1 MSKLFKDKKKEY
13 YSLRKFKGVGLASA
27 LVGLSFMSQGV
38 LAEETSVVSPISSS
52 DSVVVVSSQA
62 DDKEKIEGDVK
73 PTIEVVSPMIT
84 VTPLKETVENKDN
97 LKETAGA
104 NKPEEVDVVKPSAES
119 VEEGDKHFITSVLF
133 SESKPV
139 LEGAVETSEL
149 KEKELVEKLDS
160 SYPKTEAVST
170 DSAQSTRSRRGK
182 RSTTESPSSTIDLP
196 LSYGSATLPM
206 TFPSVTET
214 TKIDYTTSS
223 NPSLESDNS
232 DKKVY
237 NNQIESIEKVSTAN
251 KDRHRFRIMLKDG
264 QAIPPGGKLV
274 LATIGGG
281 SPISKELVIGS
292 ETVGTVTEYRPS
304 IDGSKSFK
312 DSLKS
317 STTVKEYVDTFE
329 KMGANNLPVT
339 SLVLEFNSNFSKY
352 NVNRLVEFE
361 INSNTTNL
369 VDYSLVRKRGLSGSS
384 NAVVDSS
391 GTSHTLEKRFTSY
404 LLNPYDSK
412 GIALDTT
419 KSYISVN
426 DAPKGTPVSNE
437 LTIGMDWGYATK
449 PNYLDT
455 VYTPATGSFKVSNRE
470 SSADSIIA
478 RKGSLLTYRLPDDSL
493 FATSKYSVGDIVSV
507 TYLDNVL
514 NEERVNSNRFT
525 DTDNYVNVEKPAA
538 DSSQNRKGFAKFK
551 LVERTDKGYK
561 WELLEDISMKNS
573 TFYMNTE
580 SLTPV
585 EFRSDWVSKFGETN
599 LKRFLEGTTRSASS
613 YLGKEQLKAYVTW
626 TSNGVTKDVST
637 DGLINKNTNLILGE
651 NTTGTLKVVHKSD
664 TGEILKAE
672 SVVADNKPWYT
683 PVTIDPQNFDGYQF
697 KRSSEVLS
705 TIVGSGTRTIELI
718 YAKPSERVSKEPIP
732 VTYVV
737 DNTKDGNYRN
747 EVVGTPK
754 ITTTRTEYIYSAD
767 TRTSTSK
774 ETVTVQEGTPT
785 VVTLGTKP
793 TTEVTYQDFT
803 TRYVADPTRTAGE
816 KFTETAGVRGTTT
829 VETTYSVNKETGVVT
844 PTKGQPVVVAPRD
857 AVVKVGTKPTVTE
870 KPINFTTL
878 YEADETKG
886 KGVRTDK
893 VAGVQGKVIT
903 TTTYTL
909 DESTGNVTA
918 NNPTERR
925 EEPTNK
931 VITVGTAPTVTTK
944 RIAYGVEYQRD
955 DTVSATSPSTRVQDG
970 VDGEKRTTTTYSVN
984 PKTGVVTDNSP
995 VETTVAPKP
1004 QIEKLGTKPEDIITT
1019 QDFKRT
1025 FVADEN
1031 KDLGY
1036 RQVETQGIAGKT
1048 VVHRT
1053 YTLPD
1058 NVPPREDTSGI
1069 GINYEFAVA
1078 IPHDSEPEVTAPV
1091 TEVTRVGVKPKVET
1105 QTIAVTTKYIADE
1118 SLEFG
1123 KVVATEKGSEGR
1135 VVTTTTY
1142 TMNPTDGT
1150 TTANKPTVDTTP
1162 MVQRVVKVGV
1172 KKKVVETPIEF
1183 TTRYER
1189 DETAEAGKKTPS
1201 VSGIAGTIITT
1212 TTYTMNPTTGVVTE
1226 NPSTTVRE
1234 EPTTAV
1240 VKVGTKEKV
1249 EVTPIPSPVRYESDT
1264 SMEKGSPNKE
1274 TKGVDGSSTV
1284 TTTYSVD
1291 SKTGFVTETVGSPIV
1306 VKATETVV
1314 KVGAKSKVVVTPIP
1328 VEVEEVVDPD
1338 LFEGDE
1344 KVTSNG
1350 KAGST
1355 TTTTEYV
1362 VNPKTGEIT
1371 EKDPVVSTVPME
1383 KKVVHKGTKKRKA
1396 SVTISYVLKETGAAL
1411 GSATVLEN
1419 QQVGS
1424 PYNTSVK
1431 VFEPKVEVSELP
1443 DRTITKTTTY
1453 VLEKEP
1459 ENKSGIVTEKGV
1471 SVVYTYRAMVREE
1484 VVMKES
1490 KLTVN
1495 FVLEGSGE
1503 KLHESLVKE
1512 GVRVGDPYVTEPL
1525 ALQDKVEKRV
1535 ERNKEVITTT
1545 RYELVETPSNA
1556 KGAISVGGTA
1566 VDYFYR
1572 AVVKVDEYPTIPND
1586 APKTDLPEYTNPI
1599 GTPGIPEVHDK
1610 PTYLGHVGTPGDSE
1624 VHELPEFNGGVVPN
1638 DAPKVE
1644 LPAYDNGVVPNYAPI
1659 HEVPE
1664 YTEPLGFVPS
1674 DAPQFELPEFKGGVV
1689 PNDAPILEKP
1699 EYKIPTVSEEPKQPA
1714 VPVVEIPQ
1722 SQPQPQAPQQ
1732 QFVAKELPNTGI
1744 SDSDKLVALSG
1755 VGLLGLLGFSFKKR
1769 KED

>member
-1 MSKLFKDKKKEY
+1 MSKLFKDKKEY

-27 LVGLSFMSQGV
+27 LVGLAFLSPSVM
-38 LAEETSVVSPISSS
+38 AEEVATSNTPTGDVSVVSSSSETAPVTSENTIVGTTNTTSEAVKEGSVVSETVVANNSATTVTDKPVEISTSVVS
-52 DSVVVVSSQA
+52 DSTKVESPKLEEAPLDKQTFEGTLTDKSNEPTVS
-62 DDKEKIEGDVK
+62 E
-73 PTIEVVSPMIT
+73 P
-84 VTPLKETVENKDN
+84 N
-97 LKETAGA
+97 
-104 NKPEEVDVVKPSAES
+104 
-119 VEEGDKHFITSVLF
+119 
-133 SESKPV
+133 
-139 LEGAVETSEL
+139 
-149 KEKELVEKLDS
+149 
-160 SYPKTEAVST
+160 
-170 DSAQSTRSRRGK
+170 QSIRSRRGK
-182 RSTTESPSSTIDLP
+182 RDVSSSSIPMRTYYSSTE
-196 LSYGSATLPM
+196 Y
-206 TFPSVTET
+206 VTTDSSNIQEVN
-214 TKIDYTTSS
+214 KIDYTTSK
-223 NPSLESDNS
+223 NPSPVEA
-232 DKKVY
+232 DKGIY
-237 NNQIESIEKVSTAN
+237 NNQIESIEQLPAN
-251 KDRHRFRIMLKDG
+251 NQDVYRFRVKLKDG
-264 QAIPPGGKLV
+264 ESIPDGGKLLLSSLGLKGPV
-274 LATIGGG
+274 SADLFIGTD
-281 SPISKELVIGS
+281 K
-292 ETVGTVTEYRPS
+292 VGAIKTYSADYNPDSITERLNNV
-304 IDGSKSFK
+304 K
-312 DSLKS
+312 D
-317 STTVKEYVDTFE
+317 VDSYIALFE
-329 KMGANNLPVT
+329 SMKPTDQPLT
-339 SLVLEFNSNFSKY
+339 SLVFEFNKQFSAYNKNRVVEFELNWSKY
-352 NVNRLVEFE
+352 NVVNRLIKSKDSANNVITGTNGVEHTPE
-361 INSNTTNL
+361 K
-369 VDYSLVRKRGLSGSS
+369 SLKG
-384 NAVVDSS
+384 
-391 GTSHTLEKRFTSY
+391 Y
-404 LLNPYDSK
+404 LLNPYDTK
-412 GIALDTT
+412 AITAGTTVNLVQLDSPLQTF
-419 KSYISVN
+419 SYANNLWISSGWV
-426 DAPKGTPVSNE
+426 GV
-437 LTIGMDWGYATK
+437 TK
-449 PNYLDT
+449 PYYFDDFFISDPTKFEVLNRDLSSSPIVGHANDT
-455 VYTPATGSFKVSNRE
+455 FKFEVPEN
-470 SSADSIIA
+470 
-478 RKGSLLTYRLPDDSL
+478 SL
-493 FATSKYSVGDIVSV
+493 FATTGYNVGDIVELDGRDFTTPKKKEV
-507 TYLDNVL
+507 TPD
-514 NEERVNSNRFT
+514 RFTNSNKFATTKTGEYKTRKIKVRFQLVEKT
-525 DTDNYVNVEKPAA
+525 DRSYTWKLVDDLVLENAQLDMNVEKLFPF
-538 DSSQNRKGFAKFK
+538 QPR
-551 LVERTDKGYK
+551 R
-561 WELLEDISMKNS
+561 
-573 TFYMNTE
+573 
-580 SLTPV
+580 
-585 EFRSDWVSKFGETN
+585 DWMSRFGENKLKEFLSGTSRNGSPYLTN
-599 LKRFLEGTTRSASS
+599 NQLQSTLTTNIGGVVKSS
-613 YLGKEQLKAYVTW
+613 TGKGE
-626 TSNGVTKDVST
+626 
-637 DGLINKNTNLILGE
+637 IHKNVNILFGE
-651 NTTGTLKVVHKSD
+651 ATTGSVKVVHKTD
-664 TGEILKAE
+664 AGVTLKE
-672 SVVADNKPWYT
+672 EVVATNKPWYT
-683 PVTIDPQNFDGYQF
+683 PINLDPSTFEGYQF
-697 KRSSEVLS
+697 VSSSETLS
-705 TIVGSGTRTIELI
+705 TLVGQGDRIIELI
-718 YAKPSERVSKEPIP
+718 YAKPSETVDKEYLPTKYI
-732 VTYVV
+732 V
-737 DNTKDGNYRN
+737 DNTKDGTYRN
-747 EVVGTPK
+747 IVEGSPTV
-754 ITTTRTEYIYSAD
+754 TTVRKEYIYSPL
-767 TRTSTSK
+767 TRTSTPK
-774 ETVTVQEGTPT
+774 YTTTKVEGKPMIVTIGS
-785 VVTLGTKP
+785 KP

-803 TRYVADPTRTAGE
+803 TRYVADLTRTAGE

-918 NNPTERR
+918 HNPTERR

-1545 RYELVETPSNA
+1545 RYELVAAPNNA
-1556 KGAISVGGTA
+1556 QGTISVGGTV

-1572 AVVKVDEYPTIPND
+1572 AVVTVDEYPTVPND
-1586 APKTDLPEYTNPI
+1586 APKTDLPEYTSSI

-1624 VHELPEFNGGVVPN
+1624 VHELPEFKGGVVPN

-1644 LPAYDNGVVPNYAPI
+1644 IPAYDNGVVPNYAPI

-1664 YTEPLGFVPS
+1664 YNEPLGSVPS

-1699 EYKIPTVSEEPKQPA
+1699 EYKIPTVSEEPTQPV
-1714 VPVVEIPQ
+1714 VPVVETPQ
-1722 SQPQPQAPQQ
+1722 PQPQPQAPQQ
-1732 QFVAKELPNTGI
+1732 PFVAKELPNTGT
-1744 SDSDKLVALSG
+1744 SESDKLVALSG
-1755 VGLLGLLGFSFKKR
+1755 FGLLGLLGLGLNKR

>member
-1 MSKLFKDKKKEY
+1 M
-13 YSLRKFKGVGLASA
+13 
-27 LVGLSFMSQGV
+27 
-38 LAEETSVVSPISSS
+38 
-52 DSVVVVSSQA
+52 
-62 DDKEKIEGDVK
+62 DD
-73 PTIEVVSPMIT
+73 
-84 VTPLKETVENKDN
+84 L
-97 LKETAGA
+97 
-104 NKPEEVDVVKPSAES
+104 
-119 VEEGDKHFITSVLF
+119 
-133 SESKPV
+133 V
-139 LEGAVETSEL
+139 LENAQL
-149 KEKELVEKLDS
+149 DMNVEKLFPFQPRRDWMS
-160 SYPKTEAVST
+160 RFGENKLKEFLSGTSRNGSPYLTNNQL
-170 DSAQSTRSRRGK
+170 QSTL
-182 RSTTESPSSTIDLP
+182 TT
-196 LSYGSATLPM
+196 
-206 TFPSVTET
+206 
-214 TKIDYTTSS
+214 
-223 NPSLESDNS
+223 N
-232 DKKVY
+232 
-237 NNQIESIEKVSTAN
+237 
-251 KDRHRFRIMLKDG
+251 
-264 QAIPPGGKLV
+264 
-274 LATIGGG
+274 IGG
-281 SPISKELVIGS
+281 V
-292 ETVGTVTEYRPS
+292 V
-304 IDGSKSFK
+304 
-312 DSLKS
+312 KS
-317 STTVKEYVDTFE
+317 STGKGEIH
-329 KMGANNLPVT
+329 K
-339 SLVLEFNSNFSKY
+339 
-352 NVNRLVEFE
+352 NVNILFGE
-361 INSNTTNL
+361 
-369 VDYSLVRKRGLSGSS
+369 
-384 NAVVDSS
+384 
-391 GTSHTLEKRFTSY
+391 
-404 LLNPYDSK
+404 
-412 GIALDTT
+412 
-419 KSYISVN
+419 
-426 DAPKGTPVSNE
+426 
-437 LTIGMDWGYATK
+437 AT
-449 PNYLDT
+449 
-455 VYTPATGSFKVSNRE
+455 TGSV
-470 SSADSIIA
+470 
-478 RKGSLLTYRLPDDSL
+478 
-493 FATSKYSVGDIVSV
+493 
-507 TYLDNVL
+507 
-514 NEERVNSNRFT
+514 
-525 DTDNYVNVEKPAA
+525 
-538 DSSQNRKGFAKFK
+538 
-551 LVERTDKGYK
+551 
-561 WELLEDISMKNS
+561 
-573 TFYMNTE
+573 
-580 SLTPV
+580 
-585 EFRSDWVSKFGETN
+585 
-599 LKRFLEGTTRSASS
+599 
-613 YLGKEQLKAYVTW
+613 
-626 TSNGVTKDVST
+626 
-637 DGLINKNTNLILGE
+637 
-651 NTTGTLKVVHKSD
+651 KVVHKTD
-664 TGEILKAE
+664 AGVTLKE
-672 SVVADNKPWYT
+672 EVVATNKPWYT
-683 PVTIDPQNFDGYQF
+683 PINLDPSTFEGYQF
-697 KRSSEVLS
+697 VSSSETLS
-705 TIVGSGTRTIELI
+705 TLVGQGDRIIELI
-718 YAKPSERVSKEPIP
+718 YAKPSETVDKEYLPTKYI
-732 VTYVV
+732 V
-737 DNTKDGNYRN
+737 DNTKDGTYRN
-747 EVVGTPK
+747 IVEGSPTV
-754 ITTTRTEYIYSAD
+754 TTVRKEYIYSPL
-767 TRTSTSK
+767 TRTSTPK
-774 ETVTVQEGTPT
+774 YTTTKVEGKPMIVTIGS
-785 VVTLGTKP
+785 KP

-829 VETTYSVNKETGVVT
+829 VETTYSVNKETRVVT

-1545 RYELVETPSNA
+1545 RYELVAAPNNA
-1556 KGAISVGGTA
+1556 QGTISVGGTV

-1572 AVVKVDEYPTIPND
+1572 AVVTVDEYPTVPND
-1586 APKTDLPEYTNPI
+1586 APKTDLPEYTSSI

-1624 VHELPEFNGGVVPN
+1624 VHELPEFKG
-1638 DAPKVE
+1638 
-1644 LPAYDNGVVPNYAPI
+1644 GVVPNYAPI

-1664 YTEPLGFVPS
+1664 YNEPLGSVPS

-1699 EYKIPTVSEEPKQPA
+1699 EYKIPTVSEEPTQ
-1714 VPVVEIPQ
+1714 PVVSVVETPQ
-1722 SQPQPQAPQQ
+1722 PQPQPQAPQQ
-1732 QFVAKELPNTGI
+1732 PFVAKELPNTGT
-1744 SDSDKLVALSG
+1744 SESDKLVALSG
-1755 VGLLGLLGFSFKKR
+1755 FGLLGLLGLGLNKR